1 MRVGP
6 VSSAIAAAALGLA
19 GAASAQTTTGTVNVV
34 GTVGDKCTVSGGDA
48 SSFSDT
54 FDALELADTDGTLRT
69 IAPFSTSGE
78 GFQVHCTT
86 IPDVS
91 ITATPMSNV
100 ASAPSGYANTV
111 NYIAYADFNVV
122 AGADN
127 TISTPAGGSAGPTTL
142 SAHLENVADNV
153 VIRADTFTT
162 PGASDILV
170 AGAYSGLITVTIT
183 P

>member
-1 MRVGP
+1 MRVDL
-6 VSSAIAAAALGLA
+6 VSSAVAAAALGLA
-19 GAASAQTTTGTVNVV
+19 GAASAQTTTGTVTVV
-34 GTVGDKCTVSGGDA
+34 GTVGDKCTVSGGDTT
-48 SSFSDT
+48 FSDT
-54 FDALELADTDGTLRT
+54 FDALELADTDGTLRA

-91 ITATPMSNV
+91 ISATPMTNV
-100 ASAPSGYANTV
+100 ASAPGGYANTV
-111 NYIAYADFNVV
+111 NYMAYADFNVV

-127 TISTPAGGSAGPTTL
+127 TISTPAGGSAGPTAL